1 MTTETPTSTEEN
13 KSKVIITSSGIVLK
27 PNSLRIA
34 IPIENQS
41 GETILRL
48 VYFDGKDV
56 FIRDPKH
63 VAEVQTAL
71 SDYFNN

>member
-13 KSKVIITSSGIVLK
+13 KAKVIITPSGIILK

-34 IPIENQS
+34 IPIENQQ

-56 FIRDPKH
+56 FIRDSKH
-63 VAEVQTAL
+63 VAEVQSAL
-71 SDYFNN
+71 SEYFNN